1 MMISR
6 DLFGWSP
13 PHIQSLTLVSEVF
26 EMLES
31 PSPYLD
37 PGAETSTSHQ
47 TPRLKWRRRWRSPRR
62 LSQHKPQGPSPGSL
76 FARIGLIGL

>member
-6 DLFGWSP
+6 HLFGWSP

-47 TPRLKWRRRWRSPRR
+47 DTRLKWRRRWRSPRR
-62 LSQHKPQGPSPGSL
+62 LSQHKPQALLQALCLPGS
-76 FARIGLIGL
+76 A